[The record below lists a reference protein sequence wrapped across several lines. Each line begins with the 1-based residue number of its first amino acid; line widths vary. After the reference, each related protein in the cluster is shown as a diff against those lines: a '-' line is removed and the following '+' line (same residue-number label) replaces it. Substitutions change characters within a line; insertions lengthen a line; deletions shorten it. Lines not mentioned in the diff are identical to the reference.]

1 MKADAIGLLM
11 FIDTIIYRLVDYVYD
26 IFNALA
32 KVNIFDM
39 NDYKTIVSRI
49 YVILGMIMLFS
60 LAYSLLK
67 AVINPDEFAKGE
79 NSFPKLIK
87 NVIVSLVI
95 IAVLPTVFSVA
106 FNLQNSILN
115 QNTIPK
121 LIFGNDTDYDTATK
135 EDAGEMMSYNV
146 MSAFLHP
153 NVEWCNEKGYEIE
166 EGTDINLSNCAS
178 KIKGDGGWLVTNGE
192 DLKSVTEKF
201 NAGTYDISA
210 FNDFGESAAAGKVTY
225 NVFISTVAG
234 VFLLYVL
241 LNFCF
246 DMAVRVVKLMFFQII
261 APIPVICR
269 VIPGGKLKDVFSDWM
284 KKTISTY
291 LEVFIRIAIMYLG
304 VFMISQ
310 VVNNFSNVNFGSLGV
325 SQKLIAKALII
336 MGVVIFMRQAPKL
349 IGDMFHLDSGSMKLG
364 LMDKLAM
371 GGALAAGST
380 LLSAGGMLGRNAVNA
395 VKNFR
400 NTRGQGTGARVG
412 AALRGIGSTIAGT
425 TSGAVRGF
433 RSGRNAHNIQDVRNA
448 ARTSIE
454 GATRRREERD
464 NMRYRAQNAVREARG
479 TNRTGVLGA
488 VETAAAAGA
497 LNIFDN
503 ATRAG
508 RYFGIT
514 EGFENLK
521 AENDFLTQITNI
533 DDNTDS
539 VATDLLGRDAIAQ
552 SDALMAAANTDASGH
567 VRYNMSYSAMN
578 ERMQL
583 LRNTSFDSV
592 LGRTLVDFQGN
603 QVVINNENDY
613 AQYASNMKAQLNEAE
628 RAVKKYIKTQG
639 YRGDDGVQELIN
651 LGINLGGGERQRMA
665 KLLSDRNNIERL
677 VSENQAAIAG
687 LNSTVA
693 DPDHRIDAISDGQ
706 VAGITGAW
714 EQMDQLVSNAKDR
727 KIAIKAEY
735 DRLSAENSRNSGNN
749 NGGH

>member
-1 MKADAIGLLM
+1 MKAVAIGLLM

-26 IFNALA
+26 IFNVLA

-87 NVIVSLVI
+87 NVVVSLVI

-121 LIFGNDTDYDTATK
+121 LIFGSDTDYDTATR
-135 EDAGEMMSYNV
+135 EDAGKMMSYNV

-349 IGDMFHLDSGSMKLG
+349 IGDMFHLDSGGMKLG

-371 GGALAAGST
+371 GGALAAGSV
-380 LLSAGGMLGRNAVNA
+380 AGGALGMLGRNTVSAVKGIKKADTTGGKIKAGLFGAASVAAGTVSGARRGFVAGKGAKSLADMKKAAGTAVADATAAKGKRDAYRAAHSGKNA
-395 VKNFR
+395 VHTMLN
-400 NTRGQGTGARVG
+400 VG
-412 AALRGIGSTIAGT
+412 AGHIFDKADSVGDYFGIGDELQNLQAEQ
-425 TSGAVRGF
+425 AVYQEGMGFKKKLFDLVADNERVLAYQGLKKTAQEKDINNYISDIEKQISARGF
-433 RSGRNAHNIQDVRNA
+433 SNKDNTGYFKVNNITGQKEYYKDANGHILNDLTSTAIEQKTADIKMYDDAVKLASLNAIYDKVNKGDGRFTAVFNESKVWKEQHADMPDVSKLFDLGNLDAKQISAINSALTSNNATDIKQVLDA
-448 ARTSIE
+448 LE
-454 GATRRREERD
+454 GDATA
-464 NMRYRAQNAVREARG
+464 MS
-479 TNRTGVLGA
+479 
-488 VETAAAAGA
+488 A
-497 LNIFDN
+497 LNI
-503 ATRAG
+503 G
-508 RYFGIT
+508 SSGIMSNDK
-514 EGFENLK
+514 NLK
-521 AENDFLTQITNI
+521 VSNGNV
-533 DDNTDS
+533 TDK
-539 VATDLLGRDAIAQ
+539 IA
-552 SDALMAAANTDASGH
+552 
-567 VRYNMSYSAMN
+567 
-578 ERMQL
+578 
-583 LRNTSFDSV
+583 
-592 LGRTLVDFQGN
+592 
-603 QVVINNENDY
+603 
-613 AQYASNMKAQLNEAE
+613 
-628 RAVKKYIKTQG
+628 KK
-639 YRGDDGVQELIN
+639 VQE
-651 LGINLGGGERQRMA
+651 
-665 KLLSDRNNIERL
+665 KKK
-677 VSENQAAIAG
+677 
-687 LNSTVA
+687 
-693 DPDHRIDAISDGQ
+693 DG
-706 VAGITGAW
+706 
-714 EQMDQLVSNAKDR
+714 K
-727 KIAIKAEY
+727 
-735 DRLSAENSRNSGNN
+735 
-749 NGGH
+749 

>member
-87 NVIVSLVI
+87 NVVVSLVI

-135 EDAGEMMSYNV
+135 EDAGKMMSYNV

-349 IGDMFHLDSGSMKLG
+349 IGDMFHLDSGGMKLG

-371 GGALAAGST
+371 GGALAAGAT
-380 LLSAGGMLGRNAVNA
+380 IGGAGGMLLKNGTSAI
-395 VKNFR
+395 KNFR
-400 NTRGQGTGARVG
+400 ETKGKGLGARLG
-412 AALRGIGSTIAGT
+412 AAAQGLGSTIAGT
-425 TSGAVRGF
+425 ASGARRGF
-433 RSGRNAHNIQDVRNA
+433 MAGKGAKNLTDMKKSANTA
-448 ARTSIE
+448 IE
-454 GATRRREERD
+454 GALEAKAKRKAYREAHKATNYGNDFTNYLGTTANVVGGHVMDTFGRVGEFMGI
-464 NMRYRAQNAVREARG
+464 NNSAQNLMDENKLIDDIASKKKSVA
-479 TNRTGVLGA
+479 TA
-488 VETAAAAGA
+488 VESVIDKEANKSKSDFKVGNFTAAELRQKLLDIEDAKAGNLRDAVGNIISVAQAQQMYDQYRYDFSQAAQNVA
-497 LNIFDN
+497 FLSD
-503 ATRAG
+503 
-508 RYFGIT
+508 
-514 EGFENLK
+514 EHFENLSNSSNKDVRDVYVKLAGAHASAEGMRETISRNLDKSFVQDAGFTLDYVQGDMKVDVSGKPLKSMGDVFDVAK
-521 AENDFLTQITNI
+521 ARNE
-533 DDNTDS
+533 
-539 VATDLLGRDAIAQ
+539 GEIA
-552 SDALMAAANTDASGH
+552 
-567 VRYNMSYSAMN
+567 R
-578 ERMQL
+578 
-583 LRNTSFDSV
+583 
-592 LGRTLVDFQGN
+592 
-603 QVVINNENDY
+603 
-613 AQYASNMKAQLNEAE
+613 
-628 RAVKKYIKTQG
+628 
-639 YRGDDGVQELIN
+639 
-651 LGINLGGGERQRMA
+651 RQRE
-665 KLLSDRNNIERL
+665 S
-677 VSENQAAIAG
+677 Q
-687 LNSTVA
+687 
-693 DPDHRIDAISDGQ
+693 
-706 VAGITGAW
+706 
-714 EQMDQLVSNAKDR
+714 SNKE
-727 KIAIKAEY
+727 KQ
-735 DRLSAENSRNSGNN
+735 
-749 NGGH
+749 

>member
-87 NVIVSLVI
+87 NVIVSLII

-115 QNTIPK
+115 QDTIPK
-121 LIFGNDTDYDTATK
+121 LIFGSDTDYDTATR

-153 NVEWCNEKGYEIE
+153 NIEWCNEKGYEIE

-201 NAGTYDISA
+201 KAGTYDISA

-371 GGALAAGST
+371 GGALAAGAT
-380 LLSAGGMLGRNAVNA
+380 IGGAGGMLLKNGTSAI
-395 VKNFR
+395 KNFR
-400 NTRGQGTGARVG
+400 ETKGKGLGARLG
-412 AALRGIGSTIAGT
+412 AAVQGLGSTIAGT
-425 TSGAVRGF
+425 ASGARRGF
-433 RSGRNAHNIQDVRNA
+433 MAGKGAKNLTDMKKSANTA
-448 ARTSIE
+448 IE
-454 GATRRREERD
+454 GALEAKAKRKAYREAHKATNYGNDFTNYLGTTANVVGGHVMDTFGRVGEFMGI
-464 NMRYRAQNAVREARG
+464 NNSAQNLMDENKLIDDIASKKKSVA
-479 TNRTGVLGA
+479 TA
-488 VETAAAAGA
+488 VESVIDKEANKSKSDFKVGNFTAAELRQKLLNIEDAKAGNLRDAAG
-497 LNIFDN
+497 NIISVAQAQQMYDQY
-503 ATRAG
+503 
-508 RYFGIT
+508 RYDFSQAAQNVAFLSD
-514 EGFENLK
+514 EHFENLSNSSNKDVRDVYVKLAGAHASAEGMRETISRNLDKSFVQDAGFTLDYVQGDMKVDVSGKPLKSMGDVFDVAK
-521 AENDFLTQITNI
+521 ARNE
-533 DDNTDS
+533 
-539 VATDLLGRDAIAQ
+539 GEIA
-552 SDALMAAANTDASGH
+552 
-567 VRYNMSYSAMN
+567 R
-578 ERMQL
+578 
-583 LRNTSFDSV
+583 
-592 LGRTLVDFQGN
+592 
-603 QVVINNENDY
+603 
-613 AQYASNMKAQLNEAE
+613 
-628 RAVKKYIKTQG
+628 
-639 YRGDDGVQELIN
+639 
-651 LGINLGGGERQRMA
+651 RQRE
-665 KLLSDRNNIERL
+665 S
-677 VSENQAAIAG
+677 Q
-687 LNSTVA
+687 
-693 DPDHRIDAISDGQ
+693 
-706 VAGITGAW
+706 
-714 EQMDQLVSNAKDR
+714 SNKE
-727 KIAIKAEY
+727 KQ
-735 DRLSAENSRNSGNN
+735 
-749 NGGH
+749 

>member
-87 NVIVSLVI
+87 NVVVSLVI

-135 EDAGEMMSYNV
+135 EDAGKMMSYNV

-310 VVNNFSNVNFGSLGV
+310 VVNNFANVNFGSLGV

-349 IGDMFHLDSGSMKLG
+349 IGDMFHLDSGGMKLG

-395 VKNFR
+395 VQNFR

-433 RSGRNAHNIQDVRNA
+433 MAGKGAKNLTDMKKSANTA
-448 ARTSIE
+448 IE
-454 GATRRREERD
+454 GALEAKAKRKAYREAHKATNYGNDFTNYLGTTANVVGGHVMDTFGRVGEFMGI
-464 NMRYRAQNAVREARG
+464 NNSAQNLMDENKLIDDIASKKKSVA
-479 TNRTGVLGA
+479 TA
-488 VETAAAAGA
+488 VESVIDKEANKSKSDFKVGNFTAAELRQKLLNIEDAKAGNLRDAAG
-497 LNIFDN
+497 NIISVAQAQQMYDQY
-503 ATRAG
+503 
-508 RYFGIT
+508 RYDFSQAAQNVAFLSD
-514 EGFENLK
+514 EHFENLSNSSNKDVRDVYVKLAGAHASAEGMRETISRNLDKSFVQDAGFTLDYVQGDMKVDVSGKPLKSMGDVFDVAK
-521 AENDFLTQITNI
+521 ARNE
-533 DDNTDS
+533 
-539 VATDLLGRDAIAQ
+539 GEIA
-552 SDALMAAANTDASGH
+552 
-567 VRYNMSYSAMN
+567 R
-578 ERMQL
+578 
-583 LRNTSFDSV
+583 
-592 LGRTLVDFQGN
+592 
-603 QVVINNENDY
+603 
-613 AQYASNMKAQLNEAE
+613 
-628 RAVKKYIKTQG
+628 
-639 YRGDDGVQELIN
+639 
-651 LGINLGGGERQRMA
+651 RQRE
-665 KLLSDRNNIERL
+665 S
-677 VSENQAAIAG
+677 Q
-687 LNSTVA
+687 
-693 DPDHRIDAISDGQ
+693 
-706 VAGITGAW
+706 
-714 EQMDQLVSNAKDR
+714 SNKE
-727 KIAIKAEY
+727 KQ
-735 DRLSAENSRNSGNN
+735 
-749 NGGH
+749 

>member
-87 NVIVSLVI
+87 NVVVSLVI

-135 EDAGEMMSYNV
+135 EDAGKMMSYNV

-178 KIKGDGGWLVTNGE
+178 KIKADGGWLVTNGK

-349 IGDMFHLDSGSMKLG
+349 IGDMFHLDSGGMKLG
-364 LMDKLAM
+364 LKDKLAM
-371 GGALAAGST
+371 GGALAAGAT
-380 LLSAGGMLGRNAVNA
+380 IGGAGGMLL
-395 VKNFR
+395 KNGTSAIKKFR
-400 NTRGQGTGARVG
+400 ETKGKGPGARLG
-412 AALRGIGSTIAGT
+412 AAVQGLGSTIAGT
-425 TSGAVRGF
+425 ASGARRGF
-433 RSGRNAHNIQDVRNA
+433 MAGKGAKNLTDMKKSANTAIEDALEEKAKRKAYREAHKATNYENDFTNYLGTTANVVGGHVMDIFGRVGEFMGINN
-448 ARTSIE
+448 S
-454 GATRRREERD
+454 
-464 NMRYRAQNAVREARG
+464 AQNLMDENKLIDDIASKKKSVA
-479 TNRTGVLGA
+479 TA
-488 VETAAAAGA
+488 VESVIDKEANKSKSDFKVGNFTAAELRQKLLNIEDAKAGNLRDAAG
-497 LNIFDN
+497 NIISVAQAQQMYDQY
-503 ATRAG
+503 
-508 RYFGIT
+508 RYDFSQAAQNVAFLSD
-514 EGFENLK
+514 EHFENLSNSSNKDVRDVYVKLAGAHASAEGMRETISRNLDKSFVQDAGFTLDYVQGDMKVDVSGKPLKSMGDVFDVAK
-521 AENDFLTQITNI
+521 ARNE
-533 DDNTDS
+533 
-539 VATDLLGRDAIAQ
+539 GEIA
-552 SDALMAAANTDASGH
+552 
-567 VRYNMSYSAMN
+567 R
-578 ERMQL
+578 
-583 LRNTSFDSV
+583 
-592 LGRTLVDFQGN
+592 
-603 QVVINNENDY
+603 
-613 AQYASNMKAQLNEAE
+613 
-628 RAVKKYIKTQG
+628 
-639 YRGDDGVQELIN
+639 
-651 LGINLGGGERQRMA
+651 RQRG
-665 KLLSDRNNIERL
+665 KS
-677 VSENQAAIAG
+677 V
-687 LNSTVA
+687 
-693 DPDHRIDAISDGQ
+693 
-706 VAGITGAW
+706 
-714 EQMDQLVSNAKDR
+714 
-727 KIAIKAEY
+727 
-735 DRLSAENSRNSGNN
+735 
-749 NGGH
+749 

>member
-115 QNTIPK
+115 QDTIPK
-121 LIFGNDTDYDTATK
+121 LIFGSDTDYDTATK

-153 NVEWCNEKGYEIE
+153 NIEWCNEKGYEIE
-166 EGTDINLSNCAS
+166 DGTDINLSDCAS

-349 IGDMFHLDSGSMKLG
+349 IGDMFHLDSGGMKLG

-371 GGALAAGST
+371 GGALAAGAT
-380 LLSAGGMLGRNAVNA
+380 IGGAGGMLGRNAVNA

-425 TSGAVRGF
+425 ASGARRGF
-433 RSGRNAHNIQDVRNA
+433 MAGKGAKNLTDMKKSANTA
-448 ARTSIE
+448 IE
-454 GATRRREERD
+454 GALEAKAKRKAYREAHKATNYGNDFTNYLGTTANVVGGHVMDTFGRVGEFMGI
-464 NMRYRAQNAVREARG
+464 NNSAQNLMDENKLIDDIASKKKSVA
-479 TNRTGVLGA
+479 TA
-488 VETAAAAGA
+488 VESVIDKEANKSKSDFKVGNFTAAELRQKLLDIEDAKAGNLRDAAG
-497 LNIFDN
+497 NIISVAQAQQMYDQY
-503 ATRAG
+503 
-508 RYFGIT
+508 RYDFSQAAQNVAFLSD
-514 EGFENLK
+514 EHFENLSNSSNKDVRDVYVKLAGAHASAEGMRETISRNLDKSFVQDAGFTLDYVQGDMKVDVSGKPLKSMGDVFDVAK
-521 AENDFLTQITNI
+521 ARNE
-533 DDNTDS
+533 
-539 VATDLLGRDAIAQ
+539 GEIA
-552 SDALMAAANTDASGH
+552 
-567 VRYNMSYSAMN
+567 R
-578 ERMQL
+578 
-583 LRNTSFDSV
+583 
-592 LGRTLVDFQGN
+592 
-603 QVVINNENDY
+603 
-613 AQYASNMKAQLNEAE
+613 
-628 RAVKKYIKTQG
+628 
-639 YRGDDGVQELIN
+639 
-651 LGINLGGGERQRMA
+651 RQRE
-665 KLLSDRNNIERL
+665 S
-677 VSENQAAIAG
+677 Q
-687 LNSTVA
+687 
-693 DPDHRIDAISDGQ
+693 
-706 VAGITGAW
+706 
-714 EQMDQLVSNAKDR
+714 SNKE
-727 KIAIKAEY
+727 KQ
-735 DRLSAENSRNSGNN
+735 
-749 NGGH
+749 

>member
-87 NVIVSLVI
+87 NVVVSLVI

-135 EDAGEMMSYNV
+135 EDAGKMMSYNV

-349 IGDMFHLDSGSMKLG
+349 IGDMFHLDSGGMKLG

-371 GGALAAGST
+371 GGAIAAGAT
-380 LLSAGGMLGRNAVNA
+380 IGGPGGMLLKNGTSAI
-395 VKNFR
+395 KNFR
-400 NTRGQGTGARVG
+400 ETNGKGLGARLG
-412 AALRGIGSTIAGT
+412 AAAQGLGSTIAGT
-425 TSGAVRGF
+425 ASGARRGF
-433 RSGRNAHNIQDVRNA
+433 MAGKGAKNLTDMKKSANTA
-448 ARTSIE
+448 IE
-454 GATRRREERD
+454 GALEAKAKRKAYREAHKATNYGNDFTNYLGTTANVVGGHVMDTFGRVGEFMGI
-464 NMRYRAQNAVREARG
+464 NNSAQNLMDENKLIDDIASKKKSVA
-479 TNRTGVLGA
+479 TA
-488 VETAAAAGA
+488 VESVIDKEANKSKSDFKVGNFTAAELRQKLLNIEDAKAGNLRDAAG
-497 LNIFDN
+497 NIISVAQAQQMYDQY
-503 ATRAG
+503 
-508 RYFGIT
+508 RYDFSQAAQNVAFLSD
-514 EGFENLK
+514 EHFENLSNSSNKDVRDVYVKLAGAHASAEGMRETISRNLDKSFVQDAGFTLDYVQGDMKVDVSGKPLKSMGDVFDVAK
-521 AENDFLTQITNI
+521 ARNE
-533 DDNTDS
+533 
-539 VATDLLGRDAIAQ
+539 GEIA
-552 SDALMAAANTDASGH
+552 
-567 VRYNMSYSAMN
+567 R
-578 ERMQL
+578 
-583 LRNTSFDSV
+583 
-592 LGRTLVDFQGN
+592 
-603 QVVINNENDY
+603 
-613 AQYASNMKAQLNEAE
+613 
-628 RAVKKYIKTQG
+628 
-639 YRGDDGVQELIN
+639 
-651 LGINLGGGERQRMA
+651 RQRE
-665 KLLSDRNNIERL
+665 S
-677 VSENQAAIAG
+677 Q
-687 LNSTVA
+687 
-693 DPDHRIDAISDGQ
+693 
-706 VAGITGAW
+706 
-714 EQMDQLVSNAKDR
+714 SNKE
-727 KIAIKAEY
+727 KQ
-735 DRLSAENSRNSGNN
+735 
-749 NGGH
+749 

>member
-87 NVIVSLVI
+87 NVVVSLVI

-135 EDAGEMMSYNV
+135 EDAGKMMSYNV

-349 IGDMFHLDSGSMKLG
+349 IGDMFHLDSGGMKLG

-371 GGALAAGST
+371 GGALAAGAT
-380 LLSAGGMLGRNAVNA
+380 IGGAGGMLLKNGTSAI
-395 VKNFR
+395 KNFR
-400 NTRGQGTGARVG
+400 ETKGKGLGSRLG
-412 AALRGIGSTIAGT
+412 AAAQGLGSTIAGT
-425 TSGAVRGF
+425 ASGARRGF
-433 RSGRNAHNIQDVRNA
+433 MAGKGAKNLTDMKKSANTA
-448 ARTSIE
+448 IE
-454 GATRRREERD
+454 GALEAKAKRKAYREAHKATNYGNDFTNYLGTTANVVGGHVMDTFGRVGEFMGI
-464 NMRYRAQNAVREARG
+464 NNSAQNLMDENKLIDDIASKKKSVA
-479 TNRTGVLGA
+479 TA
-488 VETAAAAGA
+488 VESVIDKEANKSKSDFKVGNFTAAELRQKLLNIEDAKAGNLRDAAG
-497 LNIFDN
+497 NIISVAQAQQMYDQY
-503 ATRAG
+503 
-508 RYFGIT
+508 RYDFSQAAQNVAFLSD
-514 EGFENLK
+514 EHFENLSNSSNKDVRDVYVKLAGAHASAEGMRETISRNLDKSFVQDAGFTLDYVQGDMKVDVSGKPLKSMGDVFDVAK
-521 AENDFLTQITNI
+521 ARNE
-533 DDNTDS
+533 
-539 VATDLLGRDAIAQ
+539 GEIA
-552 SDALMAAANTDASGH
+552 
-567 VRYNMSYSAMN
+567 R
-578 ERMQL
+578 
-583 LRNTSFDSV
+583 
-592 LGRTLVDFQGN
+592 
-603 QVVINNENDY
+603 
-613 AQYASNMKAQLNEAE
+613 
-628 RAVKKYIKTQG
+628 
-639 YRGDDGVQELIN
+639 
-651 LGINLGGGERQRMA
+651 RQRE
-665 KLLSDRNNIERL
+665 S
-677 VSENQAAIAG
+677 Q
-687 LNSTVA
+687 
-693 DPDHRIDAISDGQ
+693 
-706 VAGITGAW
+706 
-714 EQMDQLVSNAKDR
+714 SNKE
-727 KIAIKAEY
+727 KQ
-735 DRLSAENSRNSGNN
+735 
-749 NGGH
+749 